1 MKGKEEGRR
10 REKRKGRWVR
20 VSTPRSEIVCVGRCA
35 VLNAGTQL
43 CRFRQCYR
51 STALQAAAGDVSR
64 NQSYGE
70 HPPPPFQ
77 SLSLLPP
84 IGLPGRSRQGVLEWR
99 LADPHPTISG
109 TMEVGKWGLRTDG

>member
-1 MKGKEEGRR
+1 MCAG
-10 REKRKGRWVR
+10 
-20 VSTPRSEIVCVGRCA
+20 CCA

-43 CRFRQCYR
+43 CCSCQRCHGP
-51 STALQAAAGDVSR
+51 ALQAAAGDFSR

-70 HPPPPFQ
+70 

-84 IGLPGRSRQGVLEWR
+84 VGLPGKSRQGVLEWW

-109 TMEVGKWGLRTDG
+109 TVGVGKWGLRTEE